1 MIEVTSEISIDE
13 RGLQWEFIRA
23 SGPGGQRVNK
33 VASAVQLRFDIV
45 NSPALPEPVKE
56 RILRHEG
63 KKVTQDGVLIIN
75 ARKYRSQEKNRQDAI
90 ERLISIIRNAAVE
103 PKLRRATKPSS
114 ASRMRRL
121 DIKRRQG
128 VKKRSR
134 KKPSPDE

>member
-13 RGLQWEFIRA
+13 RELEWEFIRA

-45 NSPALPEPVKE
+45 NSPALPEPVKD

-75 ARKYRSQEKNRQDAI
+75 ARRYRSQEKNRQDAI
-90 ERLISIIRNAAVE
+90 ERLINTIRNASVE
-103 PKLRRATKPSS
+103 PKLRRATKPSTG
-114 ASRMRRL
+114 SRMRRL
-121 DIKRRQG
+121 EIKRRQG
-128 VKKRSR
+128 VKKRLR
-134 KKPSPDE
+134 KKPSLDE